1 MYRYQLD
8 NHPSDN
14 PSGSVVDT
22 DPDPAFQVNPDTEP
36 DPDPVRIQGFDD
48 QKLKKKI
55 QLKFF
60 YIFFCSKIAI
70 YLSLGLLKGRPSY
83 MRSLQPLKENIQEI
97 Y

>member
-8 NHPSDN
+8 TQPSDN

-22 DPDPAFQVNPDTEP
+22 DPDPALQVDP
-36 DPDPVRIQGFDD
+36 DPDPIRTQGFDG

-60 YIFFCSKIAI
+60 FIFFWLKIAI
-70 YLSLGLLKGRPSY
+70 YSSLGLHKGRPSY
-83 MRSLQPLKENIQEI
+83 RKSLQSSKENIQEI